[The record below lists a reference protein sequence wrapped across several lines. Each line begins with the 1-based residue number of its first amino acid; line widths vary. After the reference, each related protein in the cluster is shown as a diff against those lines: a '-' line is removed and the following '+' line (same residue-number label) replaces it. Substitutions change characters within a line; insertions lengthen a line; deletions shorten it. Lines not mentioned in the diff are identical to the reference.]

1 MKVLVSAYACE
12 PNCGSEPAIGWNV
25 IRGLASRHEVT
36 VMTRCNNREAVLG
49 CGEDWVRV
57 VDWVFVDPPRWLTFW
72 KKGRSGVR
80 LFYLIWQVTAF
91 FRGRDLLEEGDFE
104 VIHHLTFASIFPASP
119 LAFLG
124 KPFVSG
130 PLGGALEAPPL
141 LAATLPWRGR
151 WALWRQKWGRRLG
164 AWFSFAGPVYR
175 RSSVCL
181 GATRESVSRLQALG
195 ASRVELEVQSGLD
208 PEVLADLASR
218 RKWVGAAGGPLHIL
232 VASRMVFWK
241 GVDLAI
247 EAVARARSLGLEVRL
262 ELSESGPEENLL
274 RDLVRKRGLAD
285 VTTFLGRLSGHDEFL
300 TKLAASDVVMHPAFS
315 ESFGQICLEALACG
329 VPVICLEWGG
339 PGVIVDQ
346 ETGYL
351 VEPGTREQV
360 VERLSE
366 ALLKCAD
373 DRLQGKPDPSVLQ
386 QRASQFCWARI
397 VDSVDRS
404 YRAAVEGVRTTR
416 PASP

>member
-1 MKVLVSAYACE
+1 MKVLISAYACE

-25 IRGLASRHEVT
+25 IRGLASRHELT
-36 VMTRCNNREAVLG
+36 VMTRRNNREAVLG
-49 CGEDWVRV
+49 CGEDWVRGV
-57 VDWVFVDPPRWLTFW
+57 EWVFVDPPRWLTFW

-91 FRGRDLLEEGDFE
+91 FRGRDLLEQGNFE

-164 AWFSFAGPVYR
+164 ACFSFAGRVYR

-195 ASRVELEVQSGLD
+195 APRVELEVQSGLD

-218 RKWVGAAGGPLHIL
+218 RKVVGVGGALCIL

-247 EAVARARSLGLEVRL
+247 EAVARARSRGLEVRL
-262 ELSESGPEENLL
+262 ELSESGPEEASL
-274 RDLVRKRGLAD
+274 RDLVGKLGLAE

-300 TKLAASDVVMHPAFS
+300 AKLAGSDVVMHPAFS
-315 ESFGQICLEALACG
+315 ESFGQVCLEALACG
-329 VPVICLEWGG
+329 VPVICLDWGG
-339 PGVIVDQ
+339 PGVIVNQ

-351 VEPGTREQV
+351 VEPGRREQV

-373 DRLQGKPDPSVLQ
+373 DRSQGKPDPSLLQ
-386 QRASQFCWARI
+386 RRASQFSWERI

-416 PASP
+416 PISP